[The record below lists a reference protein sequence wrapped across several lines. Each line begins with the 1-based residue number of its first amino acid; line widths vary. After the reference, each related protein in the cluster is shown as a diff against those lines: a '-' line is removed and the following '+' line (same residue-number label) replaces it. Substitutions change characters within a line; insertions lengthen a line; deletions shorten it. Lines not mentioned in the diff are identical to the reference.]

1 VTATQI
7 PTRMLVLL
15 GAAILVAA
23 AFFVARPILLQ
34 SDDSSTATPSTTP
47 SSASTATPTSNG
59 TASTVTAKPVT
70 PKVVLLPGLPT
81 KVAGK
86 LQHSKVIV
94 VSAYAG
100 TSAIDRRAVAA
111 ARRGAKDAGTGFVAL
126 NVLDRKT
133 ARQLQP
139 FMGTDSAPVLLI
151 VRRPGK
157 IVNRFYG
164 VVDDQVVA
172 QAARNA
178 GAKKP
183 ASARR

>member
-1 VTATQI
+1 MI
-7 PTRMLVLL
+7 VLL

-23 AFFVARPILLQ
+23 AFFVARPILLE
-34 SDDSSTATPSTTP
+34 SDDSSTPPATTTP
-47 SSASTATPTSNG
+47 SSTSTQGSTSTG
-59 TASTVTAKPVT
+59 TASTASPKPVI
-70 PKVVLLPGLPT
+70 PKVILLPGLPT
-81 KVAGK
+81 RIAGK

-126 NVLDRKT
+126 NVLDEKT
-133 ARQLQP
+133 ARELQP
-139 FMGTDSAPVLLI
+139 FMGTDSAPVLL
-151 VRRPGK
+151 VVKRPGK

-178 GAKKP
+178 GAKKL
-183 ASARR
+183 ASKR

>member
-1 VTATQI
+1 
-7 PTRMLVLL
+7 MLVLL

-23 AFFVARPILLQ
+23 AFFVARPVLLE
-34 SDDSSTATPSTTP
+34 SDDSSTPAPATTTP
-47 SSASTATPTSNG
+47 SSTPSTQSTASSTNTSTG
-59 TASTVTAKPVT
+59 AAKPVR

-81 KVAGK
+81 RIANK
-86 LQHSKVIV
+86 LQHSKVLV
-94 VSAYAG
+94 VSVYAG
-100 TSAIDRRAVAA
+100 TSAIDRRAVGA
-111 ARRGAKDAGTGFVAL
+111 ARRGAKEAGTGFASL
-126 NVLDRKT
+126 NVLDAKT
-133 ARQLQP
+133 ARELQP

-183 ASARR
+183 ASKR